1 MLFNIPCHHLHSQ
14 LLSVCILLKDKLQVH
29 PQVTLSLVTLS
40 LPLNPLLDPP
50 LLEVELLVE
59 KVCSLCR

>member
-1 MLFNIPCHHLHSQ
+1 
-14 LLSVCILLKDKLQVH
+14 LKDKLQVH